1 MVVPVADRL
10 ALAALV
16 HVLPAVAVDEV
27 LCACGQAAERV
38 RALPPWVTTYHALA
52 SAMCPSATYD
62 EVTELLWSTLPAA
75 TGRGLARQS
84 PTTGAVTRARSRL
97 GVQPL
102 ALLLARLVDGVTPG
116 SRNNTIYLHR
126 FTEGETPPLWWTSD
140 VGTAGLRGCDLRGDD
155 VDAAVDLVR
164 TSAADHVILCAP
176 GTDEFSLRDRLAP
189 EVSVQSG
196 RLPGWVDIP
205 WLGLRARTHLGW
217 QQGALARACISVA
230 VEAALRSSRGVR

>member
-1 MVVPVADRL
+1 VVVPVADRL

-16 HVLPAVAVDEV
+16 HVLPAATVDDV
-27 LCACGQAAERV
+27 LCACDQAAERV
-38 RALPPWVTTYHALA
+38 RALPPWVTTYHVLG

-75 TGRGLARQS
+75 TGRGLSRQS

-102 ALLLARLVDGVTPG
+102 AILLTRLVDAVAQERG
-116 SRNNTIYLHR
+116 NDAIYLHR
-126 FTEGETPPLWWTSD
+126 FAEGEMPPLWWTSD
-140 VGTAGLRGCDLRGDD
+140 VGTAGVRGCDLRGDD
-155 VDAAVDLVR
+155 IDAAVDLVR
-164 TSAADHVILCAP
+164 ASAADRVILCAP

-189 EVSVQSG
+189 EVSVESG

-205 WLGLRARTHLGW
+205 WLGLRARTHRGW
-217 QQGALARACISVA
+217 KQGALARACISVA
-230 VEAALRSSRGVR
+230 VEAALRNSGIGR